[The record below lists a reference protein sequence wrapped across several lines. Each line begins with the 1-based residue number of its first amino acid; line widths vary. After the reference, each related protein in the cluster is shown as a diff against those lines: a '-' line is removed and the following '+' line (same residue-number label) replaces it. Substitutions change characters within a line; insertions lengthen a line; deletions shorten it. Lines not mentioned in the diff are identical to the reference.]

1 MMNYLKFNNLSVTIE
16 ETLKGS
22 FEEVEITPSSSCDYT
37 NNKIDTR
44 QIHRKKENFLIDVHR
59 ILIEMGLK
67 KWPEQAAFILF
78 AHQKINNFGR
88 NWQDKDT

>member
-1 MMNYLKFNNLSVTIE
+1 MMNYLKFNSLSVPIK
-16 ETLKGS
+16 ETLKRFFWGGRNY
-22 FEEVEITPSSSCDYT
+22 PLNSCDWT

-44 QIHRKKENFLIDVHR
+44 QINRKKENILIDVHR

-67 KWPEQAAFILF
+67 KWPKQEAFILF

-88 NWQDKDT
+88 N